1 MKKQLKLSYFF
12 VMISILF
19 SILKDYLVI
28 PLGSIHILNRSSDVY
43 LLVLFLLSFCIII
56 AAFLPTKIPSF
67 KLTSIN
73 IPFTVSW
80 FLFTG
85 SLVLSGFYYKT
96 SLFLFIPFS
105 FLFFI
110 LVHNSKYDD
119 LYELFSNGI
128 VLSFVIIIILSLLF
142 RPLNTNIYWGGRYS
156 GMFTNPNVFAL
167 YLLCPYCALLNKL
180 HIKISEI
187 GWNLKNIKLEI
198 ISLSICS
205 SFLIMT
211 ECRTALLAALITIIS
226 YLILTIR
233 NTHDRLKI
241 IAKRGFTLLLITLVS
256 FPIVLYSTR
265 YIPAIVHNPII
276 YESEYSAVDKM
287 ITSEDPI
294 NSVKYAKFMDFI
306 HELCG
311 RTDIEDKNLN
321 SISTGRMV
329 IYKAYLS
336 QLSFR
341 GHSDVGLEVYKGKYV
356 VHAHDSY
363 LQVAYTY
370 GIIPG
375 ILFIVFSILSCIG
388 SIKYYLNNK
397 EINKYA
403 IFPFLVII
411 TFLIASI
418 FENLSS
424 PYLPLGFAFF
434 IVQGPLFTRHL
445 SSE

>member
-1 MKKQLKLSYFF
+1 MKKQLKLSYFLGIICVLF
-12 VMISILF
+12 V
-19 SILKDYLVI
+19 ILKDYLLI
-28 PLGSIHILNRSSDVY
+28 PLGNVHILNRSSDVY
-43 LLVLFLLSFCIII
+43 LFILSLLSFCIII
-56 AAFLPTKIPSF
+56 VGFLPTKRPSI
-67 KLTSIN
+67 KSISIN

-80 FLFTG
+80 FLFVG

-110 LVHNSKYDD
+110 LVYNSKYDD

-128 VLSFVIIIILSLLF
+128 ILSFIIIIILSLLF

-167 YLLCPYCALLNKL
+167 YLLCPYCAFLNKL

-187 GWNLKNIKLEI
+187 GWDLKKIKFEL

-205 SFLIMT
+205 SFLIMS
-211 ECRTALLAALITIIS
+211 ECRTALLAALITIIA

-233 NTHDRLKI
+233 NTHDRLKL
-241 IAKRGFTLLLITLVS
+241 IAKRGFTLLIITLVS
-256 FPIVLYSTR
+256 LPIVFYSAR
-265 YIPAIVHNPII
+265 YIPALVHNPII
-276 YESEYSAVDKM
+276 YESEYSDINKM
-287 ITSEDPI
+287 ITSKDPI
-294 NSVKYAKFMDFI
+294 NSAKYAKFIDFV

-336 QLSFR
+336 QLSLR

-363 LQVAYTY
+363 LQIAYTY

-375 ILFIVFSILSCIG
+375 ILFIVFSIFSCV
-388 SIKYYLNNK
+388 SSAKYYLNNK
-397 EINKYA
+397 EVNKYA

-411 TFLIASI
+411 TFLIASM

-424 PYLPLGFAFF
+424 PFLPLGFAFF
-434 IVQGPLFTRHL
+434 IVQGPLFNRHL
-445 SSE
+445 SIE